1 MNANNTSPLAP
12 VLPPATLTT
21 EQWQIATQQAN
32 TLHTQISDLTAE
44 LTKLEQ
50 KRWIIAVILGG
61 LLTRMK
67 AASGH
72 GEWQK
77 LFPKRNH
84 DSQFNQNYDTCP
96 KCEPWFAFGL
106 RTSEKYIKLY
116 HEVLRRAQTLG
127 TINITPL
134 TNGTLNLDDHTTAEL
149 TKLSDATTLRQAYLD
164 FGIISPPP
172 PKHLGFTTS
181 GNPLGMPPKSI
192 TALTPE
198 ELKRARQQA
207 TRDAAK
213 LIRIIHTYIKQHYA
227 ALLRPQERDLLAQTL
242 IDYGRQL
249 TRG

>member
-1 MNANNTSPLAP
+1 MNEDNLTIIP
-12 VLPPATLTT
+12 TT
-21 EQWQIATQQAN
+21 EQWHTAIAQAN
-32 TLHTQISDLTAE
+32 TLHTQITQITAE
-44 LTKLEQ
+44 LTTLEQ
-50 KRWIIAVILGG
+50 KRWITAVILGA

-67 AASGH
+67 AASQH

-77 LFPKRNH
+77 LFPLRNH
-84 DSQFNQNYDTCP
+84 DTCS
-96 KCEPWFAFGL
+96 KCEPWFAFGR
-106 RTSEKYIKLY
+106 RTSEKYMKLY
-116 HEVLRRAQTLG
+116 RAVLARAKTLG

-134 TNGTLNLDDHTTAEL
+134 TNDPITLDDHTTAEL
-149 TKLSDATTLRQAYLD
+149 TKLTDATTLRQAYLD
-164 FGIISPPP
+164 FGIISPPT